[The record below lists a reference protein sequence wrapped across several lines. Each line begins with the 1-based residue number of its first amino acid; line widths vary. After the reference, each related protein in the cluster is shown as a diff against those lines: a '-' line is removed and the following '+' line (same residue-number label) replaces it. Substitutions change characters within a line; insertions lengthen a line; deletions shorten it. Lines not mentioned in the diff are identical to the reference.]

1 MSEISVS
8 QNVIQTSAAHLRDR
22 SRLNLKLQAES
33 FGVMEV

>member
-8 QNVIQTSAAHLRDR
+8 QNVITTPAARLHDR